1 MKFNKNNKKK
11 GKKKGKGK
19 FSIKKLLASLLVC
32 NVAFYVCFV
41 AVGVIGALMFMAST
55 TGMSLW
61 GDEIHEL
68 PEEDDGKCECGCVWV
83 SNDGGNQS
91 VTVDT
96 STAVNNNGVTE
107 MKLLG
112 KAEISHYSPK
122 DSGTITS
129 SGTTVLP
136 GTTAA
141 VGFIHGKYAEKS
153 EKQMGYSNSDNV
165 CILNDIWV
173 NKINNEFGGSVTK
186 SSPYYWV
193 YVEGLGVRAVLDKCG
208 IGHRLDIYTNDE
220 DPDRSKIESLNNKSV
235 NVYYLGDIDDV
246 HNLTP
251 PTVNTSSVTVP
262 SYGAST
268 GSLTNTSTNE
278 VPVVTDANSK
288 ALLEHLLPGAVVAS
302 QYYNVHI
309 RLLLGLAPNEGG
321 WAAVRDGAS
330 HEYHIFSLDS
340 KGPMTGKVISSGRWS
355 SHEDYNDAVLHYATN
370 YKITNHSNNEF
381 NGAFSGEGYKAVL
394 DAYSKGAEEQVL
406 RHALSGFNNY
416 RESGA
421 STAEEYRAAAENYAK
436 KILSITSKFPQIN
449 DIDVA
454 MKYMEQNGLMD
465 EYQEALKMKDRYEAL
480 YADKYGQLA
489 NAVPNG
495 GGNIQQSTQTPGTG
509 NGYWLCVCKRPCSIC
524 HCHDNETGNEN
535 SNNPDITNG
544 VFSQPKAGT
553 ASGLWGTAEE
563 LEKYIDSLNTSNIP
577 LGCSNVN
584 QLKSNL
590 KKLLPLIGTQSVTP
604 FSYEKDRF
612 KGSDGLGFITYSQ
625 SSSLGIEPYLKN
637 SYNDATSTTL
647 GSSGCGIYSVA
658 MVLSTLE
665 KKWVNPAEV
674 AIALQTYGVRN
685 NKRINTTC
693 MGGAGAAYGTG
704 LKALL
709 EEIGYTVK
717 YNSGS
722 VDMNMVDDCLDKGG
736 CFIYVVG
743 SHSGL
748 TSGGHYVVVRERLE
762 NGNYLMGN
770 STRRN
775 NNEFSRDT
783 IKQYASSTSE
793 NLYIYPRVNI
803 ATNNSSSSGGSSAGA
818 STGSKGN
825 DIIAEARVHLEK
837 GVMYQWGGT
846 SPSTGFDCSG
856 LVQWCYAKAGITVPR
871 VAQDQYN
878 SSRKITKDELQPG
891 DLVFGSSTKSTS
903 NITHVMIYIGNNT
916 VIHAPRTGKPIS
928 EMNLDY
934 YGSEIAYGT
943 YLH

>member
-41 AVGVIGALMFMAST
+41 AVGVVGALMFMTAT

-83 SNDGGNQS
+83 SNADGNQS

-96 STAVNNNGVTE
+96 STAVNSNGVTE

-112 KAEISHYSPK
+112 KAEISYYSPGN
-122 DSGTITS
+122 SGTMTS

-153 EKQMGYSNSDNV
+153 EKQMGYSNSDDV

-208 IGHRLDIYTNDE
+208 IGHRLDIYTNDS
-220 DPDRSKIESLNNKSV
+220 DPERSKVESLNNKSV

-268 GSLTNTSTNE
+268 GSLTNTSTSA
-278 VPVVTDANSK
+278 VPKYTGKRKEAVDK
-288 ALLEHLLPGAVVAS
+288 LLPGAVAAE
-302 QYYNVHI
+302 QYFNVRVLMSLCH
-309 RLLLGLAPNEGG
+309 AMKEGG
-321 WAAVRDGAS
+321 
-330 HEYHIFSLDS
+330 Y
-340 KGPMTGKVISSGRWS
+340 
-355 SHEDYNDAVLHYATN
+355 
-370 YKITNHSNNEF
+370 EF
-381 NGAFSGEGYKAVL
+381 
-394 DAYSKGAEEQVL
+394 D
-406 RHALSGFNNY
+406 
-416 RESGA
+416 
-421 STAEEYRAAAENYAK
+421 YRAANHGYNMYGIQAVGFDETKLTHSNGEYKHSFEHGGTFFRTYESFSESVIDHARLMHADDYKQVVAEYDNGWEAQVKALQGTPYVGGGTTSNYVDVT
-436 KILSITSKFPQIN
+436 LSFVDQLKQDWGPLN
-449 DIDVA
+449 DLGVCF
-454 MKYMEQNGLMD
+454 KYMEDNGLMD
-465 EYQEALKMKDRYEAL
+465 EYN
-480 YADKYGQLA
+480 
-489 NAVPNG
+489 NAVNIIKSIPYYGDVASSSPNA
-495 GGNIQQSTQTPGTG
+495 STGTTSGASTPGTG
-509 NGYWLCVCKRPCSIC
+509 AGYWLCVCKRPCSIC

-535 SNNPDITNG
+535 TNTDVTNG

-577 LGCSNVN
+577 LGCSNIN

-625 SSSLGIEPYLKN
+625 SSSLGVEPYLKN
-637 SYNDATSTTL
+637 SYNDATYTTL

-665 KKWVNPAEV
+665 KRWVNPAEV

-717 YNSGS
+717 YSSGS